1 LYILDSLAILC
12 NLISCTI
19 LVLVVRMLSRLTLT
33 VENKRDSFNT
43 KRRISK
49 LVTASHILIVTM
61 YSAAQFT
68 LLFAKNSTQTF
79 RMNSAL
85 YVFGGAADL
94 FLSVMLWFILDDNKT
109 PMLIVDGDRIYA
121 VTTVIKQTDSLN
133 SLDCDEEEEIAA
145 RRSID

>member
-1 LYILDSLAILC
+1 
-12 NLISCTI
+12 
-19 LVLVVRMLSRLTLT
+19 MLNKLTLT
-33 VENKRDSFNT
+33 VENKRDSVNT

-49 LVTASHILIVTM
+49 LVTASHILIVIM

-79 RMNSAL
+79 RMNSVL

-94 FLSVMLWFILDDNKT
+94 FLSVMLWFILDDQKT
-109 PMLIVDGDRIYA
+109 PMLIVDGDRVYA

-133 SLDCDEEEEIAA
+133 SLDCDEEEEIAS

>member
-1 LYILDSLAILC
+1 MHTLDSLAILC
-12 NLISCTI
+12 NLISCII

-49 LVTASHILIVTM
+49 FVTASHILIIIL
-61 YSAAQFT
+61 YSAAQIT
-68 LLFAKNSTQTF
+68 PLFAKNNTQTF

-94 FLSVMLWFILDDNKT
+94 FLSVMLWFILDD
-109 PMLIVDGDRIYA
+109 
-121 VTTVIKQTDSLN
+121 
-133 SLDCDEEEEIAA
+133 
-145 RRSID
+145 

>member
-1 LYILDSLAILC
+1 MYILDSLAILC

>member
-1 LYILDSLAILC
+1 
-12 NLISCTI
+12 
-19 LVLVVRMLSRLTLT
+19 MLNKLTLT
-33 VENKRDSFNT
+33 VENKRDSVNT

-49 LVTASHILIVTM
+49 LVTASHILIVIM

-94 FLSVMLWFILDDNKT
+94 FLSVMLWFILDDQKT
-109 PMLIVDGDRIYA
+109 PMLIVDGERVYA

-133 SLDCDEEEEIAA
+133 SLDCDEEEEIAS